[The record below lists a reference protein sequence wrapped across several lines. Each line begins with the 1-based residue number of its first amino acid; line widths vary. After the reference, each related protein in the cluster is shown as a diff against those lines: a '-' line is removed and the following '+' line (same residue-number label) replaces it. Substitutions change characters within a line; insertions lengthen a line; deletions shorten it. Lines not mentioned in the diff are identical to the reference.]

1 MTKSKFDLDAEIKK
15 CKTMED
21 LTGKNGLIQTLL
33 GGAIEAMLN
42 AEIDDHLGYEKNSVE
57 GNNSGNSRNG
67 KSTKTVRSSF
77 GDLELEVP
85 RDRNG
90 TFCPEIVPK
99 RTREISSFDEG
110 IISMYA
116 KGMSVRDIQEHVKSL
131 YGANISPSTISSI
144 TDKIIDEAEEWH
156 SRPLKSKYA
165 VVYFDAVHF
174 KVRDEGV
181 IASKAVYSCYGIDLE
196 GEREILGIYIGESEG
211 AKFWLGVCTELK
223 QRGVEDI
230 LIACMDGLKG
240 LPEAIENIFPEVTI
254 QLCVVHQIRNSL
266 KYIPAS
272 RYKEFLSDLKKVYK
286 APSKEIARK
295 NLDSLNEKWGSKYP
309 HAVASWINNWDRI
322 SAYFQFPEAL
332 RKIIY
337 TTNAVEAL
345 HRQMRKVTKAK
356 GAFPTKGSLFK
367 MLYLAVRDIDAK
379 RKKVSGWKEIL
390 SSLAIFFGDRVT
402 QDTGA

>member
-1 MTKSKFDLDAEIKK
+1 MKNSKFNFDEEIKK

-33 GGAIEAMLN
+33 GGTIEAMLS
-42 AEIDDHLGYEKNSVE
+42 AEIDDHLGYQKHSTK

-67 KSTKTVRSSF
+67 TSTKKVRSSY
-77 GDLELEVP
+77 GEIDIEVP
-85 RDRNG
+85 RDRTG
-90 TFCPEIVPK
+90 TFEPEILPK

-116 KGMSVRDIQEHVKSL
+116 KGMTVRDIQDHVKSL
-131 YGANISPSTISSI
+131 YGANISPSTISAI
-144 TDKIIDEAEEWH
+144 TDKVIEEANEWH
-156 SRPLKSKYA
+156 SRPLKSHYP

-174 KVRDEGV
+174 KVRDEGAIV
-181 IASKAVYSCYGIDLE
+181 TKAVYSCYGIDLE
-196 GEREILGIYIGESEG
+196 GEREILGLYIGESEG
-211 AKFWLGVCTELK
+211 AKFWLGVCSELK
-223 QRGVEDI
+223 QRGIEDI

-240 LPEAIENIFPEVTI
+240 LPEAIENVFPEVTI
-254 QLCVVHQIRNSL
+254 QLCVVHQIRNSI
-266 KYIPAS
+266 KYIPSS
-272 RYKEFLSDLKKVYK
+272 RCKEFLADLKKVYK
-286 APSKEIARK
+286 APSEEIART
-295 NLDSLNEKWGSKYP
+295 NLDFLNEKWGDKYF

-322 SAYFQFPEAL
+322 SAYFQYPEAL

-345 HRQMRKVTKAK
+345 HRQMRKVTKSK

-367 MLYLAVRDIDAK
+367 MLYLAVRDIDTK
-379 RKKVSGWKEIL
+379 RKKVNGWKEIL

-402 QDTGA
+402 LNVGA